1 MKFGFSR
8 KFVLCCLLS
17 FICSFMTFASSAVV
31 VSFIGKVEVNRNNA
45 WVTLAKGDKVY
56 QGEMISTG
64 FKSELILKYQDSIM
78 KMGPLSRITLEKLS
92 SSEKKDSVS
101 VYLNTGSVRSTVNHS
116 KNKRV
121 GYISRNPVAVAS
133 VRGTDYMM
141 LGDGSVICYSGGVN
155 VIPASMFDAKIY
167 GITTPADGSAGANDD
182 QVKNADDV
190 LPADGDTNSF
200 TSGVDINPLEPN
212 GVIITAG
219 QYTNFQDGNGVMPAK
234 GSYLGV
240 STEDKIKEGN
250 VSLIGNETV
259 VTGSGSN
266 QNFSGSSSI
275 PSAKTTADVIVNITI
290 K

>member
-1 MKFGFSR
+1 MKCVFFR
-8 KFVLCCLLS
+8 KFVLCCLIS
-17 FICSFMTFASSAVV
+17 FACSFMAFASNAVV
-31 VSFIGKVEVNRNNA
+31 VSFIGKVEVNRNNV
-45 WVTLAKGDKVY
+45 WVPLAKGDKVY

-133 VRGTDYMM
+133 VRGTDFM
-141 LGDGSVICYSGGVN
+141 LIGDGSVICYSGGVS
-155 VIPASMFDAKIY
+155 VIPASMFDAKVY
-167 GITTPADGSAGANDD
+167 GISNPVDGREGANDE
-182 QVKNADDV
+182 QVKNADNIV
-190 LPADGDTNSF
+190 PAEGETNSF
-200 TSGVDINPLEPN
+200 TSGADIDPLEPN

-219 QYTNFQDGNGVMPAK
+219 QYTNFQEGNGVMPAK

-240 STEDKIKEGN
+240 STEEKIKEGN
-250 VSLIGNETV
+250 VSLIGNETII
-259 VTGSGSN
+259 TGSGSI
-266 QNFSGSSSI
+266 QGSSI
-275 PSAKTTADVIVNITI
+275 TAPSVKTTADVIVNITV